1 MRSNLAVVTHQLSTS
16 TGTETRPVPLLLLA
30 SGGQQGPWQQPQPE
44 QEKMTS
50 SSSWLTD
57 LLLVEVSSSSNVGA
71 GGGGGGQTGGVVHD
85 GVGAEVVVGGRVPA
99 LLLLLP
105 GHRGHG
111 PREPGA
117 APGEVG
123 HTGDGGHEVDHHYNS
138 SAVRLVTG

>member
-1 MRSNLAVVTHQLSTS
+1 MIIVDDSH
-16 TGTETRPVPLLLLA
+16 
-30 SGGQQGPWQQPQPE
+30 
-44 QEKMTS
+44 
-50 SSSWLTD
+50 

-71 GGGGGGQTGGVVHD
+71 GGGGGGQAGGVVHD

-105 GHRGHG
+105 GHRGHR

-123 HTGDGGHEVDHHYNS
+123 HTGDGGHQLDHQDWDVIMIPL
-138 SAVRLVTG
+138 VRGLY